1 MGWNADV
8 LVALIKANA
17 QLNNER
23 VLMRKGAAE
32 RMQKRTE
39 NALKFIKK
47 KEKITYIL
55 HSESMSSSVYIY
67 IYLNGYGCLK

>member
-23 VLMRKGAAE
+23 VLMRKDAAE
-32 RMQKRTE
+32 RMPKRTE

-47 KEKITYIL
+47 KEML
-55 HSESMSSSVYIY
+55 ENESEGE
-67 IYLNGYGCLK
+67 LNEQANRPNR

>member
-8 LVALIKANA
+8 RAAPIKANA

-32 RMQKRTE
+32 RMEKRTE
-39 NALKFIKK
+39 NALKKKKK
-47 KEKITYIL
+47 KEL
-55 HSESMSSSVYIY
+55 LENESEGE
-67 IYLNGYGCLK
+67 LNEQANRPNR

>member
-1 MGWNADV
+1 MGWNPDV

-32 RMQKRTE
+32 RMQERTA

-47 KEKITYIL
+47 KEL
-55 HSESMSSSVYIY
+55 LENESEGEV
-67 IYLNGYGCLK
+67 NEQANRPNR